1 MKLCR
6 SGSILQV
13 AAALLL
19 AAAAF
24 TAAAQQ
30 KPAPAVSPA
39 GGQKIGFV
47 NTQRV
52 LRDSVA
58 SMQVQKNLEA
68 EVQKRTKEIEAGPKA
83 DIARRKA
90 ILADDMNLRRQDVL
104 KQFIERANRAI
115 RRVGEAEN
123 FDVVVIEANFA
134 STRIDIT
141 DRVIK
146 ALDSER

>member
-1 MKLCR
+1 MKLFR
-6 SGSILQV
+6 FGSIIHAV
-13 AAALLL
+13 AALLL

-30 KPAPAVSPA
+30 KPAPVVPTA
-39 GGQKIGFV
+39 GGQKVGFV

-52 LRDSVA
+52 LRDSIA
-58 SMQVQKNLEA
+58 SQQVQKNLEA
-68 EVQKRTKEIEAGPKA
+68 EIQKRTKEIEAGPKA

-146 ALDSER
+146 ALDAER